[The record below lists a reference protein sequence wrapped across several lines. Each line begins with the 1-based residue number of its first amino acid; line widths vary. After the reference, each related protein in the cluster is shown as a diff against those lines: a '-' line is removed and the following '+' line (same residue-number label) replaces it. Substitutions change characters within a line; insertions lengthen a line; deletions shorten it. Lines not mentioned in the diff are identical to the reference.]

1 MQSQEQTLDSVN
13 KKEKEEENPRGESP
27 LKTKTCV
34 KSDLKIIIEELE
46 KKPKKKAT
54 KKITKRKTKSKC
66 LSSTRAYKLLDQE
79 TKEKKSRSTTDNVN
93 CKFTLLTNFFVYN
106 I

>member
-13 KKEKEEENPRGESP
+13 EKEKEEENPRGESP

-34 KSDLKIIIEELE
+34 KSDLKTIIEELE

-54 KKITKRKTKSKC
+54 KKITKRKTKVNA
-66 LSSTRAYKLLDQE
+66 LQVQE
-79 TKEKKSRSTTDNVN
+79 HTSCWTKRQKKKIKEYYRQ
-93 CKFTLLTNFFVYN
+93 CQL
-106 I
+106 